1 MRRGRTVCLGR
12 PAAAGCECGV
22 VRIPRWCCGLAAG
35 GVAVGLLTACGAS
48 SDPAPR
54 SVAGTFTHAIA
65 DKNGAAAC
73 ALLAPATR
81 DELEQSA
88 GTSCASAI
96 VDEKLPDAGAPLAS
110 SAFGTMAQVSF
121 GTDVVFLAEFPRGW
135 RVMAAGCAP
144 SPTPDAPYKC
154 QLSGG

>member
-1 MRRGRTVCLGR
+1 M
-12 PAAAGCECGV
+12 
-22 VRIPRWCCGLAAG
+22 PRWCCGLAAG
-35 GVAVGLLTACGAS
+35 GVAVGLLAGCGAS

-54 SVAGTFTHAIA
+54 AIAGTFTRAVG

-81 DELEQSA
+81 AELEQSA
-88 GTSCASAI
+88 GTSCARAI
-96 VDEKLPDAGAPLAS
+96 VDENLPQAGAVLAS
-110 SAFGTMAQVSF
+110 SVFGTMAQVSF
-121 GTDVVFLAEFPRGW
+121 STDVLFLAEFPRGW

-144 SPTPDAPYKC
+144 SPTPGPPYDC